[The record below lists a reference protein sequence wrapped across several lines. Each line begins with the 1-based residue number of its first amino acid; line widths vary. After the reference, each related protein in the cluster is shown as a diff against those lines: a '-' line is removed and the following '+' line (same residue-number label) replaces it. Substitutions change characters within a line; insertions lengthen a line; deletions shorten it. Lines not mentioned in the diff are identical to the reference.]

1 MADQNRGRIS
11 LPGPALPRVAVSPSA
26 GENGNQA
33 QNGQRQ
39 MDRERPRRSSA
50 LMLRNWRVRWRVLAL
65 VIVPTIAAIVL
76 GGIRVEAARSTAASF
91 ARINQVT
98 TLGRDFTTLTES
110 VEDER
115 DLTAGLLASR
125 LAGEKAEAATQLG
138 ELHKQ

>member
-11 LPGPALPRVAVSPSA
+11 LPGLALPGVAVSPSA
-26 GENGNQA
+26 RENGNQA

-39 MDRERPRRSSA
+39 VARERPRRSGA

-91 ARINQVT
+91 ARINQVA

-115 DLTAGLLASR
+115 DLTAGHC
-125 LAGEKAEAATQLG
+125 AAQ
-138 ELHKQ
+138 